1 MKPFPNFSACWL
13 FILVSISFSSHCAS
27 AKFVLEESPDFGQ
40 MQLFKTS
47 DLCKVAKNTLQYI
60 AHNNDYENESAQPP
74 PMELL
79 VKSESTAQLLNKELV
94 KDTLEFICST
104 YQDDVRNKRQS
115 RLQDSQFLRENF
127 HFYRWHPDTDQA
139 QAIAQ
144 KSTNQ
149 VKSRL
154 LNNIPDEQLFITKYY
169 TKLLTAS
176 SVKTPEFNHALYALP
191 FDEANLTLD
200 EAELQKSK
208 LTRFKYTRQQIMQGV
223 LLQKKLAKPLI
234 WLTEAGLHDVLLQGT
249 GVLNVDG
256 KTRYFNVHRNN
267 GISYDYSIGKT
278 AQGRYWYFA
287 EVPSIMG
294 YGTEIGNKIEV
305 KPRVTF
311 AGNVDQLGLGKLVMI
326 NYLNNGASVSQMGI
340 LADTGGAFDNNLFQ
354 LDFLTDSYYGWDD
367 YYKAN
372 KHLPDYANT
381 WILIKK

>member
-1 MKPFPNFSACWL
+1 
-13 FILVSISFSSHCAS
+13 
-27 AKFVLEESPDFGQ
+27 

-47 DLCKVAKNTLQYI
+47 DLCKVANNTLNYI
-60 AHNNDYENESAQPP
+60 ARNNDENNENAQPP
-74 PMELL
+74 PMALL
-79 VKSESTAQLLNKELV
+79 AQSDITEKRVTEKRVKN
-94 KDTLEFICST
+94 TLEFICNT
-104 YQDDVRNKRQS
+104 YKEDVRNKQNS

-127 HFYRWHPDTDQA
+127 HFYRWHADTDKA
-139 QAIAQ
+139 NAIAQ

-149 VKSRL
+149 VKTRL
-154 LNNIPDEQLFITKYY
+154 LKNIPDKQLFITKYY
-169 TKLLTAS
+169 TKLLRAS
-176 SVKTPEFNHALYALP
+176 AVQTPEFNQALYALP
-191 FDEANLTLD
+191 YDEANLTLA

-208 LTRFKYTRQQIMQGV
+208 LTRFKYTRQQIIQGV
-223 LLQKKLAKPLI
+223 LTQNNLAKPLI

-249 GVLNVDG
+249 GVLNVEG

-278 AQGRYWYFA
+278 AQARYWYFA

-305 KPRVTF
+305 KPQVTF
-311 AGNVDQLGLGKLVMI
+311 AGNVDQLGLGKLLMI

-340 LADTGGAFDNNLFQ
+340 LADTGGAFDDNLFQ
-354 LDFLTDSYYGWDD
+354 LDFLTESYYGWDD
-367 YYKAN
+367 YHQAN